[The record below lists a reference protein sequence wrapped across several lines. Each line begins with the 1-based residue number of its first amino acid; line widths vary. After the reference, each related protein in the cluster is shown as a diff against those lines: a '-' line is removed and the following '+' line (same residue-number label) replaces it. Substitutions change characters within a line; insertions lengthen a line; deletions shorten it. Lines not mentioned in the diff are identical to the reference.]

1 MDAVGWGLCGR
12 DLDGGIEDA
21 FDVTRSSG
29 IGGAGMAT
37 EVLGEREAPFVVDSR
52 RDELTGVLERVGT
65 AAEVLTVETVVF
77 RAPGAEP

>member
-1 MDAVGWGLCGR
+1 
-12 DLDGGIEDA
+12 
-21 FDVTRSSG
+21 
-29 IGGAGMAT
+29 MAT